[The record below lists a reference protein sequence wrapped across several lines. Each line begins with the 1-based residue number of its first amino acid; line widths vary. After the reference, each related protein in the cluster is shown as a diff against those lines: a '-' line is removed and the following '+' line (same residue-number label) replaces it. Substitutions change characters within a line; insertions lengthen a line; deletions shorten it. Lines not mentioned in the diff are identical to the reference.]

1 MTRKRAPPSFRTLPM
16 SKTQSMT
23 VQYSC
28 LSVELSVAMLNL
40 LSCLLY
46 PLPYILYGLHAHIR
60 RGTTVNAERTS
71 RRYITVHVMH
81 YAVHVRSARNM
92 RCAVACCMSHLHMDV

>member
-46 PLPYILYGLHAHIR
+46 PLPYILSCYTRTYTARHNGQR
-60 RGTTVNAERTS
+60 AERTS
-71 RRYITVHVMH
+71 RRYITRN
-81 YAVHVRSARNM
+81 ALCSA
-92 RCAVACCMSHLHMDV
+92 CAQCA